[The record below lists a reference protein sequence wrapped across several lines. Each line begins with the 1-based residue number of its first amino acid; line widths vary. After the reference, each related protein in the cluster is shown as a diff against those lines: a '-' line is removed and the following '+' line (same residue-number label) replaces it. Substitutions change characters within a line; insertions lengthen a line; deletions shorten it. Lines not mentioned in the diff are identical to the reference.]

1 MRKLLIIAHAFPPH
15 PAPGSARAWRL
26 YKYLPEFGYE
36 TYVVTASRPDKPQS
50 RVTWVPVPAKDLAER
65 VLRKFFFPTDEDV
78 LWTLPALRTA
88 ERLVAETAMDAV
100 LSTVPYIQ
108 DHAIAYRLKKQFGLP
123 WIADYRDP
131 IIGNPFRRTTG
142 IPGMVD
148 RFLDAHFF
156 ATADQLV
163 AVTDYVRKEWT
174 QRCPEVTAKS
184 AVIWNGYDPE
194 EPITPQ
200 PIPSRPYRV
209 IAHFG
214 SFYEGRS
221 PVIPLASAL
230 RLVRRGVLDPAL
242 FRFRLVGVLEPGI
255 QASHRELF
263 QQLTAMGCLE
273 LVPVMPR
280 PQALESMMESDSL
293 MLADTNH
300 AGIGHTV
307 PAKLFEYIRV
317 GRPILGLTT
326 KGSPVEN
333 ILAMSG
339 VRFVTLSPEMDEP
352 AIDARIFE
360 FLKLKT
366 DPADLSEQ
374 FLVEFN
380 GRNQARTLAGLLDK
394 MLGVRSSGSRI
405 CDETLV
411 KQAEVV

>member
-36 TYVVTASRPDKPQS
+36 TYVVTASRPDKPHP
-50 RVTWVPVPAKDLAER
+50 RVTWVPVPPRGLRER
-65 VLRKFFFPTDEDV
+65 ALRKFFFPADEGV
-78 LWTLPALRTA
+78 LWTLPALKAARRLIARTP
-88 ERLVAETAMDAV
+88 MDAV
-100 LSTVPYIQ
+100 LSTVPYI
-108 DHAIAYRLKKQFGLP
+108 HAHSIAYGLKKQFGLP

-131 IIGNPFRRTTG
+131 MVGNPFRRTTG

-148 RFLDAHFF
+148 RFLDSHFF
-156 ATADQLV
+156 ASADELV
-163 AVTDYVRKEWT
+163 CVTDYVRQEWS
-174 QRCPEVTAKS
+174 QRCPEVASKC
-184 AVIWNGYDPE
+184 AVISNGYDPE
-194 EPITPQ
+194 EPIAPR
-200 PIPSRPYRV
+200 PIPPRPYRV
-209 IAHFG
+209 VAHFG
-214 SFYEGRS
+214 SFYPGRS
-221 PVIPLASAL
+221 PALPLASAL
-230 RLVRRGVLDPAL
+230 RLIQRGLLDPRR
-242 FRFRLVGVLEPGI
+242 FRFRLVGVIEAGV
-255 QASHRELF
+255 AAENRELL
-263 QQLTAMGCLE
+263 QQLTSLGCLE

-300 AGIGHTV
+300 AEIGHTV

-317 GRPILGLTT
+317 GRPILALTT
-326 KGSPVEN
+326 KDSPVEN

-339 VRFVTLSPEMDEP
+339 VRFVTISPEMDEP

-360 FLKLKT
+360 FLQLNT

-380 GRNQARTLAGLLDK
+380 GRNQACTLAGLLDK
-394 MLGVRSSGSRI
+394 MLGVRPSGNPAS
-405 CDETLV
+405 DEALV